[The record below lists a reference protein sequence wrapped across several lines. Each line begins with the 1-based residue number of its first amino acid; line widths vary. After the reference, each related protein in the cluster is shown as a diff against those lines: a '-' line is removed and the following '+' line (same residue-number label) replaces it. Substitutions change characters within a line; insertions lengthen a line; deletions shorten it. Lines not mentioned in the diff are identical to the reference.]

1 MSSATAGGNLTMLL
15 HDERDSV
22 WRADFQEGRI
32 VGNLVIG
39 VLAIAMDVLALT
51 CLQPSHIPSLS

>member
-1 MSSATAGGNLTMLL
+1 MLL
-15 HDERDSV
+15 HDKRDSV

-32 VGNLVIG
+32 VGYLVIG
-39 VLAIAMDVLALT
+39 VFAIAMGVLALT